1 MLYSHAT
8 VERISAMT
16 VEKKNETVLN
26 NTSKKAKGNDKR
38 RLLAVLE
45 IMKRTDEEHPLTKN
59 QIMDKVVEQ
68 GIEVNNLKTIAAD
81 LAALKELDYDIVTDY
96 SGSYMV
102 GGQLFENYELK
113 ILADNIAN
121 ARYLT
126 EQHSQE
132 LIDRI
137 KKLASESG
145 EELIVATTVMDPK
158 LKSSD
163 GKMKYKLDTLFRCI
177 QKKKK
182 VQFSYKKPGASRAQ
196 LYTVNPYALTI
207 YEDEYYLTAAFDSG
221 KGYSDIPFNF
231 KVQRMTKVEETELP
245 VRNISEIK
253 ILADGLG
260 FADIQSYRRLMKNM
274 WSGAKA
280 REVVLKVQLHLA
292 DSKLVLSADRVK
304 ENEEISLTIFT
315 KVIINTGFY
324 QTLARYGN
332 GVEIIQPEE
341 ARQGYVEYLKSV
353 LQVYGKDN

>member
-1 MLYSHAT
+1 MAENKGRKTAKTSG
-8 VERISAMT
+8 
-16 VEKKNETVLN
+16 KKDI
-26 NTSKKAKGNDKR
+26 GNDKR

-45 IMKRTDEEHPLTKN
+45 IMKRTDDEHPLTKN
-59 QIMDKVVEQ
+59 RIMDKVVAQ
-68 GIEVNNLKTIAAD
+68 GIEVNNPKTIAAD
-81 LAALKELDYDIVTDY
+81 LAALKELGYDIVTDY
-96 SGSYMV
+96 GGSYMV

-126 EQHSQE
+126 AQHSRE

-145 EELIVATTVMDPK
+145 EEMIAATTVMDPK

-163 GKMKYKLDTLFRCI
+163 GKTKYKLDTLFRCI
-177 QKKKK
+177 LKKRK
-182 VQFSYKKPGASRAQ
+182 VQFSYTKPGAGRAL
-196 LYTVNPYALTI
+196 LYTVSPYALTI

-231 KVQRMTKVEETELP
+231 KVSRMAKVEETDLP
-245 VRNISEIK
+245 ARSISEIR
-253 ILADGLG
+253 ILADGGG

-274 WSGAKA
+274 WSGTKA
-280 REVVLKVQLHLA
+280 RNVELKVQPYLA

-304 ENEEISLTIFT
+304 ENEGGPLTVFT

-324 QTLARYGN
+324 QTLARYGD
-332 GVEIIQPEE
+332 GVEIVRPEE
-341 ARQGYVEYLKSV
+341 ARKGYVEYLRSMLK
-353 LQVYGKDN
+353 VYDDEKGKNEELLKN